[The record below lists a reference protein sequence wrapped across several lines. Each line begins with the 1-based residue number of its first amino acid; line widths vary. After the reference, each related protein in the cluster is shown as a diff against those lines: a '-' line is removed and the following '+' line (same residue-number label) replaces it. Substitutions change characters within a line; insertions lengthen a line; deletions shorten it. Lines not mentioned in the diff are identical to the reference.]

1 MSIFDDYDV
10 PVKDELDGLPL
21 EERIEIR
28 KAEILK
34 EKAEKERKKEEKMQA
49 AIKAKQ
55 DKTYKIY
62 TSKIERM
69 IKWMIGLSLFF
80 VVAVGYM
87 NYKDY
92 FIHTLQGGL
101 TIAGQTKDLGKAI
114 VEFIFSMAMC
124 FLAPALLTFF
134 IVDLSEEKEEK

>member
-34 EKAEKERKKEEKMQA
+34 EKAEK
-49 AIKAKQ
+49 

-69 IKWMIGLSLFF
+69 FKWMIGLSLFL
-80 VVAVGYM
+80 VVAVGYV

-124 FLAPALLTFF
+124 FFAPALLTFF
-134 IVDLSEEKEEK
+134 VVDLSEEKEEK

>member
-34 EKAEKERKKEEKMQA
+34 EKAEKKRKKEEKKQA
-49 AIKAKQ
+49 AIKAEQ
-55 DKTYKIY
+55 AKTYKIY

-69 IKWMIGLSLFF
+69 FKWMIGLSLFL
-80 VVAVGYM
+80 VVAVGYV

-101 TIAGQTKDLGKAI
+101 TISGQTKDLGKAI

-124 FLAPALLTFF
+124 FFAPALLTFF
-134 IVDLSEEKEEK
+134 VVDLSEEKEEK